1 MSPEERFSSRKWGDH
16 LTDLQNLV
24 GGGDLAFED
33 DANEVYDLNNILLI
47 YVEHQQCFLPLLMRY
62 EKFGRRLLMFWQKI
76 AIFVGHSKNLWIRS
90 T

>member
-24 GGGDLAFED
+24 GGGDLLTFED

-47 YVEHQQCFLPLLMRY
+47 YVEHQQCFLPLLMRN

-76 AIFVGHSKNLWIRS
+76 AIFVGHSKNL
-90 T
+90 

>member
-1 MSPEERFSSRKWGDH
+1 MSPEEKFSSRKWGDH

-24 GGGDLAFED
+24 GGGDLLTFED

-47 YVEHQQCFLPLLMRY
+47 YVEHQQCFLPLLMRN

-76 AIFVGHSKNLWIRS
+76 AIFVGHSKNL
-90 T
+90 

>member
-24 GGGDLAFED
+24 GGGDLLAFED

-47 YVEHQQCFLPLLMRY
+47 YVEHQQCFLPLLMRN

-76 AIFVGHSKNLWIRS
+76 AIFVGHSKNL
-90 T
+90 

>member
-24 GGGDLAFED
+24 GGGDLLTFED

-47 YVEHQQCFLPLLMRY
+47 YVEHQQCFLPLLMRN
-62 EKFGRRLLMFWQKI
+62 EKFGRSLLMFWQKI
-76 AIFVGHSKNLWIRS
+76 AIFVGHSKNL
-90 T
+90 